1 MMRRRYHRARW
12 NASMMTV
19 AIAVRHP
26 SAEMGKPTGPDGEA
40 EECAHGGDTDYPR
53 QAVALGL
60 DPRS

>member
-1 MMRRRYHRARW
+1 
-12 NASMMTV
+12 MMTV